1 MSNLPPSGEIPR
13 GAIRFNTDSNK
24 PELWDGSQWAEF
36 QLSTPNLGES
46 GDTQPGA
53 RGLFMGGEQNPSRM
67 NTIDAINFASTG
79 TEFDFGNLT
88 TGRSNVGVFASRT
101 RGIAAGGETPSV
113 VDTIDQ
119 VTIASKGDA
128 VDFGGTLT
136 DARRRLSEQCNSNE
150 TRGMICG
157 GYDGSNQLNL
167 VDYITISSGGNASD
181 FGGDLTGTTVYG
193 GNVVTPTRM
202 VIAGGYTS
210 PGFTSQMQYVNFAS
224 TGTNFQNFGDLS
236 QSVQAM
242 GAASNAVRGIWAGG
256 QTPSAQSRIE
266 YMTMASLGNSTRFGD
281 LVTAEGACAGC
292 ASPTR
297 MAVGGGDGNSNVIQ
311 YFDIMTEGDSVDFGD
326 LSAGRQFLS
335 ATSNAHGGL

>member
-1 MSNLPPSGEIPR
+1 MSFPPSEIPQ
-13 GAIRFNTDSNK
+13 GAIRFNTDSHK
-24 PELWDGSQWAEF
+24 LEF
-36 QLSTPNLGES
+36 YAQGEWWIMSTDTPNLAES
-46 GDTQPGA
+46 GDVSIGA

-88 TGRSNVGVFASRT
+88 TGRSNVGVFASST

-119 VTIASKGDA
+119 VTIASKGNA

-136 DARRRLSEQCNSNE
+136 DARRRLAEQCNSSE

-157 GYDGSNQLNL
+157 GYDGSSQLNL
-167 VDYITISSGGNASD
+167 VDYITISSGGNAVD
-181 FGGDLTGTTVYG
+181 FGGDLTGTSVYG

-202 VIAGGYTS
+202 VIAGGNTTS
-210 PGFTSQMQYVNFAS
+210 RVSTMQYVNFTS
-224 TGTNFQNFGDLS
+224 TGNNFQNFGDLTEDK
-236 QSVQAM
+236 QGM

-256 QTPSAQSRIE
+256 QTPSVTGVIE
-266 YMTMASLGNSTRFGD
+266 YMTMASLGNSTKFGD

-297 MAVGGGDGNSNVIQ
+297 MAVGGGDGPSNVIQ
-311 YFDIMTEGDSVDFGD
+311 YFDIMTEGNSVDFGD
-326 LSAGRQFLS
+326 LSTARQFLS

>member
-1 MSNLPPSGEIPR
+1 MSGIPR

-36 QLSTPNLGES
+36 QLSTPNLAEA
-46 GDTQPGA
+46 GDVSIGA
-53 RGLFMGGEQNPSRM
+53 RGLFMGGENPDGRSKV
-67 NTIDAINFASTG
+67 IDAINFASTG
-79 TEFDFGNLT
+79 SEFDFGDLVSA
-88 TGRSNVGVFASRT
+88 RSNVGVFASST
-101 RGIAAGGETPSV
+101 RGIAAGGEQPTV
-113 VDTIDQ
+113 LDTIDQ
-119 VTIASKGDA
+119 ITIASKGDA

-167 VDYITISSGGNASD
+167 VDYITIPSGGNASD
-181 FGGDLTGTTVYG
+181 FGGDLTATSVYG

-202 VIAGGYTS
+202 VIAGGNTTTRVS
-210 PGFTSQMQYVNFAS
+210 TMQYVNFTS
-224 TGTNFQNFGDLS
+224 TGNNFQNFGDLTADK
-236 QSVQAM
+236 QAM

-256 QTPSAQSRIE
+256 QTPSVTGVIE
-266 YMTMASLGNSTRFGD
+266 YMTMASLGNSTLFGD

-297 MAVGGGDGNSNVIQ
+297 MAVGGGDGPSNVIQ
-311 YFDIMTEGDSVDFGD
+311 YFDIMTEGNSVDFGD
-326 LSAGRQFLS
+326 LSTARQFLS

>member
-1 MSNLPPSGEIPR
+1 MSLPPSGEIPQ
-13 GAIRFNTDSNK
+13 GAIRFNTDSQR
-24 PELWDGSQWAEF
+24 LEF
-36 QLSTPNLGES
+36 YAQGEWWVMSTDTPNLGRS
-46 GDTQPGA
+46 VDSTPGA
-53 RGLFMGGEQNPSRM
+53 RGLFMGGETPSRSSV
-67 NTIDAINFASTG
+67 IDAINFASTG
-79 TEFDFGNLT
+79 SEFDFGDLT
-88 TGRSNVGVFASRT
+88 ATRSNVGVFASST

-128 VDFGGTLT
+128 VNFGGTLT

-157 GYDGSNQLNL
+157 GYDGSNQINL

-181 FGGDLTGTTVYG
+181 FGGDLTATSVYG

-202 VIAGGYTS
+202 VIAGGNTTS
-210 PGFTSQMQYVNFAS
+210 RVSTMQYVNFTS
-224 TGTNFQNFGDLS
+224 TGNNFQNFGDLIEDK
-236 QSVQAM
+236 QAM

-256 QTPSAQSRIE
+256 QTPSVTGVIE
-266 YMTMASLGNSTRFGD
+266 YMTMASLGNSIKFGD

-297 MAVGGGDGNSNVIQ
+297 MAVGGGDGPSNVIQ
-311 YFDIMTEGDSVDFGD
+311 YFNIMTEGNSVDFGD
-326 LSAGRQFLS
+326 LSTARQFLS

>member
-1 MSNLPPSGEIPR
+1 MSGIPQ
-13 GAIRFNTDSNK
+13 GAIRFNTDSQR
-24 PELWDGSQWAEF
+24 LEF
-36 QLSTPNLGES
+36 YAQGEWWVMSTDTPNLAEA
-46 GDTQPGA
+46 GDVSIGA
-53 RGLFMGGEQNPSRM
+53 RGLFMGGETPSRSAV
-67 NTIDAINFASTG
+67 IDAINFASTG
-79 TEFDFGNLT
+79 SEFDFGDLT
-88 TGRSNVGVFASRT
+88 VTRSNVGVFASRT

-113 VDTIDQ
+113 VNSIDQ

-167 VDYITISSGGNASD
+167 VDYITISSGGNAVD
-181 FGGDLTGTTVYG
+181 FGGDLTATSVYG
-193 GNVVTPTRM
+193 GNVVTPIRM
-202 VIAGGYTS
+202 VIGGGNVTS
-210 PGFTSQMQYVNFAS
+210 RVSTMQYVNFTS
-224 TGTNFQNFGDLS
+224 TGNNFQNFGDLTEDK
-236 QSVQAM
+236 QAM

-256 QTPSAQSRIE
+256 QTPSVTGRIE
-266 YMTMASLGNSTRFGD
+266 YMTMASLGNSTLFGD
-281 LVTAEGACAGC
+281 LVTDEGACAGC

-297 MAVGGGDGNSNVIQ
+297 MAIGGGDGPSNVIQ
-311 YFDIMTEGDSVDFGD
+311 YFDIMTEGNSVDFGD

>member
-1 MSNLPPSGEIPR
+1 MAGIPR

-36 QLSTPNLGES
+36 QLSTPNLAEA
-46 GDTQPGA
+46 GDVSIGA
-53 RGLFMGGEQNPSRM
+53 RGLFMGGENPDGRSKV
-67 NTIDAINFASTG
+67 IDAINFASTG
-79 TEFDFGNLT
+79 SEFDFGDLVSA
-88 TGRSNVGVFASRT
+88 RSNVGVFASST
-101 RGIAAGGETPSV
+101 RGIAAGGEQPTV
-113 VDTIDQ
+113 LDTIDQ
-119 VTIASKGDA
+119 ITIASKGDA

-167 VDYITISSGGNASD
+167 VDYITIPSGGNASD
-181 FGGDLTGTTVYG
+181 FGGDLTATSVYG

-202 VIAGGYTS
+202 VIAGGNTTTRVS
-210 PGFTSQMQYVNFAS
+210 TMQYVNFTS
-224 TGTNFQNFGDLS
+224 TGNNFQNFGDLTADK
-236 QSVQAM
+236 QAM

-256 QTPSAQSRIE
+256 QTPSVTGVIE
-266 YMTMASLGNSTRFGD
+266 YMTMASLGNSTLFGD

-297 MAVGGGDGNSNVIQ
+297 MAVGGGDGPSNVIQ
-311 YFDIMTEGDSVDFGD
+311 YFDIMTEGNSVDFGD
-326 LSAGRQFLS
+326 LSTARQFLS

>member
-1 MSNLPPSGEIPR
+1 MSEIPR

-53 RGLFMGGEQNPSRM
+53 RGLFMGGETPSRSAV
-67 NTIDAINFASTG
+67 IDAINFASTG
-79 TEFDFGNLT
+79 SEFDFGDLT
-88 TGRSNVGVFASRT
+88 VTRSNVGVFASST

-119 VTIASKGDA
+119 ITIASKGDA
-128 VDFGGTLT
+128 VNFGGTLT

-157 GYDGSNQLNL
+157 GYDGSNQINL

-181 FGGDLTGTTVYG
+181 FGGDLTATSVYG

-202 VIAGGYTS
+202 VIAGGHGA
-210 PGFTSQMQYVNFAS
+210 PAFTSQMQYVNFAS
-224 TGTNFQNFGDLS
+224 TGTNFQNFGDLT
-236 QSVQAM
+236 QDVQAM
-242 GAASNAVRGIWAGG
+242 GAASNPVRGIWAGG
-256 QTPSAQSRIE
+256 QTPTVQSRIE
-266 YMTMASLGNSTRFGD
+266 YMTMASLGNSIKFGD

-297 MAVGGGDGNSNVIQ
+297 MAIGGGDGPSNVIQ
-311 YFDIMTEGDSVDFGD
+311 YFDIMTEGNSVDFGD
-326 LSAGRQFLS
+326 LSTARQFLS

>member
-1 MSNLPPSGEIPR
+1 YWN
-13 GAIRFNTDSNK
+13 
-24 PELWDGSQWAEF
+24 GSAWF
-36 QLSTPNLGES
+36 QVHTFSPNLAEV
-46 GDTQPGA
+46 GDVSIGA

-67 NTIDAINFASTG
+67 NTIDGINFASTG

-88 TGRSNVGVFASRT
+88 TGRSNVGVFASST

-119 VTIASKGDA
+119 VTIASKGNA

-181 FGGDLTGTTVYG
+181 FGGDLTGTAAYG

-202 VIAGGYTS
+202 VIAGGYS
-210 PGFTSQMQYVNFAS
+210 NPAFTTQMQYVNFAS

-236 QSVQAM
+236 QGVQGM
-242 GAASNAVRGIWAGG
+242 GAASN
-256 QTPSAQSRIE
+256 
-266 YMTMASLGNSTRFGD
+266 
-281 LVTAEGACAGC
+281 
-292 ASPTR
+292 
-297 MAVGGGDGNSNVIQ
+297 
-311 YFDIMTEGDSVDFGD
+311 
-326 LSAGRQFLS
+326 
-335 ATSNAHGGL
+335 

>member
-1 MSNLPPSGEIPR
+1 MSLPSSEISQ
-13 GAIRFNTDSNK
+13 GAIRFNTDSQR
-24 PELWDGSQWAEF
+24 LEF
-36 QLSTPNLGES
+36 YAQGEWWVMSTDTPNLAEL
-46 GDTQPGA
+46 GDRQPGA
-53 RGLFMGGEQNPSRM
+53 RGLFMGGENPDGRSKV
-67 NTIDAINFASTG
+67 IDAINFASTG
-79 TEFDFGNLT
+79 SEFDFGDLVSA
-88 TGRSNVGVFASRT
+88 RSNVGVFASST
-101 RGIAAGGETPSV
+101 RGIAAGGEQPTV
-113 VDTIDQ
+113 LDTIDQ
-119 VTIASKGDA
+119 ITIASKGDA

-181 FGGDLTGTTVYG
+181 FGGDLTGTSVYG

-202 VIAGGYTS
+202 VIAGGYTN

-224 TGTNFQNFGDLS
+224 TGTNFQNFGDLT
-236 QSVQAM
+236 QDVQAM

-256 QTPSAQSRIE
+256 QTPSASDVIE

-297 MAVGGGDGNSNVIQ
+297 MAVGGGDGPSNVIQ
-311 YFDIMTEGDSVDFGD
+311 YFYIMTEGNSVDFGD
-326 LSAGRQFLS
+326 LSTARQFLS

>member
-1 MSNLPPSGEIPR
+1 MSLPPSEVPQ
-13 GAIRFNTDSNK
+13 GAIRFNTDSQR
-24 PELWDGSQWAEF
+24 LEF
-36 QLSTPNLGES
+36 YAQGEWWVMSTDTPNLGTS
-46 GDTQPGA
+46 GDPTPGA
-53 RGLFMGGEQNPSRM
+53 RGLFMGGETPSRSAV
-67 NTIDAINFASTG
+67 IDAINFASTG
-79 TEFDFGNLT
+79 SEFDFGDLT
-88 TGRSNVGVFASRT
+88 ATRSNVGVFASST

-128 VDFGGTLT
+128 VNFGGTLT

-157 GYDGSNQLNL
+157 GYDGSNQINL

-181 FGGDLTGTTVYG
+181 FGGDLTATSVYG

-202 VIAGGYTS
+202 VIAGGVITS
-210 PGFTSQMQYVNFAS
+210 RVSTMQYVNFAS
-224 TGTNFQNFGDLS
+224 TGTNFQNFGDLT
-236 QSVQAM
+236 QDVQAM

-256 QTPSAQSRIE
+256 QTPSVTGVIE
-266 YMTMASLGNSTRFGD
+266 YMTMASLGNSTKFGD
-281 LVTAEGACAGC
+281 LVTAEGGCAGC

-297 MAVGGGDGNSNVIQ
+297 MSIGGGDGPSNVIQ
-311 YFDIMTEGDSVDFGD
+311 YFDIMTEGNSVDFGD
-326 LSAGRQFLS
+326 LSTARQFLS